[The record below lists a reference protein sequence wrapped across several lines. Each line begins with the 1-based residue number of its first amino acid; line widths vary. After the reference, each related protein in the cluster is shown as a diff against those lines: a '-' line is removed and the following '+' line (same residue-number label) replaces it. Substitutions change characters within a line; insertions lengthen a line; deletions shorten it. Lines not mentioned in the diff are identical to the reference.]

1 MHQELWR
8 HSLHWSKHALNII
21 QTSNFILKQEHNKY
35 CKIYINQKEI
45 NYSSTSCKVSSEASK
60 SKLSMFYFF
69 CSYFVLPVILC
80 KLFVLKGSPHSIL
93 ITFQSVLLP
102 PTKSQTR
109 RNVFNSPISFHLSH
123 LFKKNFLKLW
133 IKGNI
138 FWNFLN
144 DSED

>member
-8 HSLHWSKHALNII
+8 HTLHWSKHALNII
-21 QTSNFILKQEHNKY
+21 QTSNFILKQENNKY
-35 CKIYINQKEI
+35 SKIYIHQKEI

-69 CSYFVLPVILC
+69 CSYCVLPVI
-80 KLFVLKGSPHSIL
+80 LKGSPHSISR
-93 ITFQSVLLP
+93 TFQSVLIP

-109 RNVFNSPISFHLSH
+109 RNFFNSPISFHLSH

-133 IKGNI
+133 MKGNI

-144 DSED
+144 DLED